1 VNTAPPPSQ
10 PPAPT
15 IPWEDSSRSA
25 FDGLFETVKL
35 LATDPGEAFRRM
47 PVTGGMGRPIFYAI
61 ILGWISIAIGVF
73 WNLLFQG
80 MWFPFMESMED
91 FAGMGAAYS
100 LTIGWSLVMVVL
112 APLFVIIGIFVAAA
126 VLHLMLLI
134 LGAANS
140 GFEATVRVVC
150 YVQTAQLAGIIPF
163 CGGILVLIWTIVL
176 YVIGFASAHRTSQGK
191 ALVAILLPV
200 VLCCV
205 FAFMMVVLAG
215 GIAAIAGSR

>member
-1 VNTAPPPSQ
+1 MNTAPPPSQ